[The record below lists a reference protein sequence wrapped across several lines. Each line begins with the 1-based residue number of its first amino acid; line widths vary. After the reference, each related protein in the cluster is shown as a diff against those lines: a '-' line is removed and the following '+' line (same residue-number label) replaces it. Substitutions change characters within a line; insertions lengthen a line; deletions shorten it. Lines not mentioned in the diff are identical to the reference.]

1 MERRLVAILV
11 ANVVGYRRLI
21 GADEARSRGRNGI
34 ALVAVL
40 WVLVLLSIIA
50 AGFLRETSVETQVAR
65 NLIYKGTT
73 SKAGSGTLSRRGW
86 GGRRV
91 RREPGQV

>member
-1 MERRLVAILV
+1 MERRLAAIV
-11 ANVVGYRRLI
+11 IPDVVGYSCPI

-50 AGFLRETSVETQVAR
+50 AAFLHETRTETKLAR
-65 NLIYKGTT
+65 NLVDNA
-73 SKAGSGTLSRRGW
+73 KARAPSIRLQASRW
-86 GGRRV
+86 NWLK
-91 RREPGQV
+91 